1 MLIKSPRLSDLT
13 PQKEGQ
19 THYNIYSQSRTE
31 LGRFLSHFQHH
42 PMETED
48 GQFDSLEGYWY
59 WLYTKDDRLRYLSG
73 YDAKRL
79 GQSSR
84 RLTVNETLIMHKI
97 IAATKIKLDT
107 MPLHL
112 LKELHTSRL
121 PLIHAY
127 VHQGR
132 YTIQTSMDEIIK
144 YINHRRVFLKIE
156 Y

>member
-1 MLIKSPRLSDLT
+1 MLILSVPKSKLKPETD
-13 PQKEGQ
+13 GVN
-19 THYNIYSQSRTE
+19 HFNIYSKGRTE
-31 LGRFLSHFQHH
+31 LGCFLSHFQHH

-48 GQFDSLEGYWY
+48 GPFDSLEGYWY

-79 GQSSR
+79 GQSLR
-84 RLTVNETLIMHKI
+84 RLAVNETLIMHKI

-132 YTIQTSMDEIIK
+132 YTIQSSMDEIIK
-144 YINHRRVFLKIE
+144 YINHRRVFLKIG